1 MKHIFGQVATYVK
14 SPVLERVIVKFIGRG
29 IVWAEGDEH
38 KFQRKMVSPAFSIS
52 ALRKMTPQVVA
63 GVERLVI
70 RLQNDCKSGAVV
82 NMCDYTPATTLDI
95 TGTVALG
102 YDFGPDSPEGSAIL
116 NAWKTDVARCSSF
129 SGFLAPIMIGVAP
142 WIASLPIK
150 GLEDGIAKKIIT
162 KIGGSWQG
170 KRKPNGERQL
180 GHTTLIDNILS
191 FFVAG
196 FETTSGTINFILH
209 DIARHPHFQTKL
221 REEIL
226 AADSSEVAIVE
237 SLPYLD
243 AVTREGLRLTPIT
256 RETHRVAM
264 HDDVIPFKN
273 PVTLRNGDTVT
284 ALPVKAGDGFIPF
297 LILNTD
303 PDVWGPDADQFIPE
317 RWLAAGGKASA
328 TEGLPRGPWGN
339 VSNFADGPCHCIG
352 WRLVVK
358 ETKLIVGALV
368 KNFEL
373 RDTGAKVEK
382 YVSPTVQP
390 FVNGKAAYL
399 PLELIPLQQ

>member
-1 MKHIFGQVATYVK
+1 
-14 SPVLERVIVKFIGRG
+14 
-29 IVWAEGDEH
+29 
-38 KFQRKMVSPAFSIS
+38 
-52 ALRKMTPQVVA
+52 
-63 GVERLVI
+63 
-70 RLQNDCKSGAVV
+70 
-82 NMCDYTPATTLDI
+82 MCNYTPATTLDI

-102 YDFGPDSPEGSAIL
+102 YNFGPDSPEGSAIL
-116 NAWKTDVARCSSF
+116 TAWKTDVTRCSSF

-150 GLEDGIAKKIIT
+150 ALEDGIAKKIIT
-162 KIGGSWQG
+162 KDWGKMLWDPPNMEGTNMFSILVRESWQD

-180 GHTTLIDNILS
+180 DHTTLIDNILS

-209 DIARHPHFQTKL
+209 DIATKL

-243 AVTREGLRLTPIT
+243 AVTREGHT
-256 RETHRVAM
+256 RDAPCCDAKRCDPTQEPR
-264 HDDVIPFKN
+264 
-273 PVTLRNGDTVT
+273 TLRNGDTVT
-284 ALPVKAGDGFIPF
+284 ALPVKAGDGFIIPF
-297 LILNTD
+297 VIPNTD
-303 PDVWGPDADQFIPE
+303 LDVWGPDAEQFIPG

-352 WRLVVK
+352 WRLVIK
-358 ETKLIVGALV
+358 EIKLIVGALV

-373 RDTGAKVEK
+373 RDTSAKVEK

-390 FVNGKAAYL
+390 FMNGKAAYL